1 MDTPLPTL
9 LVTGASG
16 QLGGAVV
23 RHLLDTLQFPAER
36 LIATSRNPDALADLA
51 ARGVTVRAADFDQ
64 PDTLAAAFAG
74 ADRLLLVSTDA
85 LMEPG
90 KRLAQHRAAVQA
102 AVEAGVPHV
111 VYTSLPSADTSHVSF
126 APDHLGTERALSTSP
141 LTWTVLR
148 NAWYFENLAYTLPGA
163 LASGEWAS
171 ASGDGRIA
179 YIARDD
185 LARAA
190 AVALASGNTTNR
202 TLTLT
207 GAQAYSAR
215 DIAARVSTLTGKPL
229 SVVDIAP
236 AQQVE
241 GLRAHGFPPVLADV
255 FASFDVATAAGDLG
269 EVTDDYVQLTGQSPT
284 ALDAWLPANLER
296 VTTAH

>member
-1 MDTPLPTL
+1 MNTSTPTL

-16 QLGGAVV
+16 HLGGAVV
-23 RHLLDTLQFPAER
+23 RHLLDTLHVPGER
-36 LIATSRNPDALADLA
+36 LIVTTRQAETLSELT

-74 ADRLLLVSTDA
+74 ADRVLLVSTDA

-102 AVEAGVPHV
+102 AVDAGVKHI
-111 VYTSLPSADTSHVSF
+111 VYTSLPSADTSQVSF
-126 APDHLGTERALSTSP
+126 APDHWGTEQALSASP

-148 NAWYFENLAYTLPGA
+148 NAWYFENLAYSVPGA

-171 ASGDGRIA
+171 AAGDGRIA

-190 AVALASGNTTNR
+190 AVVLASDDTSNR
-202 TLTLT
+202 ILTLT
-207 GAQAYSAR
+207 GEQAWSAR
-215 DIAARVSTLTGKPL
+215 DVARRVSALTGKPL
-229 SVVDIAP
+229 AVVAMTAEQLSD
-236 AQQVE
+236 
-241 GLRAHGFPPVLADV
+241 GLKAHGFPPVLAGV
-255 FASFDVATAAGDLG
+255 FASFDAAAAAGDLG
-269 EVTDDYVQLTGQSPT
+269 EVTDDYRQLTGRAPT
-284 ALDAWLPANLER
+284 TLDAWLPANLDLLTR
-296 VTTAH
+296 AH